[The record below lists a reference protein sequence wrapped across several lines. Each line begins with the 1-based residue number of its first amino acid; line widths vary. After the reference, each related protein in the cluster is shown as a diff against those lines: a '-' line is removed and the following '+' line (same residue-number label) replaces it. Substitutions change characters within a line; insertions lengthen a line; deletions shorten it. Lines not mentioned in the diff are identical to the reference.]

1 MRNIY
6 YHQIFK
12 FFLGSQK
19 SNLISVVR
27 RALRTLETLFPSV
40 FVTEKHDIDTETNT
54 ESRDYH
60 LLVQN
65 DTELGL
71 TKTLAARVRYY
82 FFLLRLNYFIRK
94 KISIQA
100 E

>member
-1 MRNIY
+1 VRNIY